1 MEKKQLNDREK
12 AFIELLFHEDIG
24 GNATKAKVAA
34 GYSSDYAT
42 STLVKRLEEEII
54 EATKQFF
61 SQNAPKAAMKL
72 VGVMDDPAQI
82 GTKEILAS
90 AKDLLDRAGLAK
102 TEKMEIK
109 AAGGLF
115 ILPPKEMEVEED
127 AEDT

>member
-109 AAGGLF
+109 AAGGIF
-115 ILPPKEMEVEED
+115 ILPPKEMEVDED
-127 AEDT
+127 GE